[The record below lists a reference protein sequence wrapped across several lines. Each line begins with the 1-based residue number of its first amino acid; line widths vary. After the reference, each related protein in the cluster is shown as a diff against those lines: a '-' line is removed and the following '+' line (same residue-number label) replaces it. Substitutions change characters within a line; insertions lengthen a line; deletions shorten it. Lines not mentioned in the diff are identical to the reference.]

1 MEQLNNVLPE
11 QVSRLQKE
19 IRKSIDALNSG
30 GCINFAYYF
39 SKKLRELNIDH
50 KVVFTDYDKINFTYK
65 KFAAVSHVLIYVDN
79 IGWIDGEETYTNT
92 SFKKNYVRQLKKIP
106 LVKLNNLRSY
116 KYGWNNWYEKSQDTK
131 LEKLINKHIY
141 A

>member
-1 MEQLNNVLPE
+1 MKPLSE
-11 QVSRLQKE
+11 QVSGLQKE
-19 IRKSIDALNSG
+19 IRKSIDALNCG

-39 SKKLRELNIDH
+39 SKKLRELSIDH

-65 KFAAVSHVLIYVDN
+65 KFVAVSHVLIYIDN
-79 IGWIDGEETYTNT
+79 IGWIDGEETYTND
-92 SFKKNYVRQLKKIP
+92 SFKKTYVRQLKKIP
-106 LVKLNNLRSY
+106 LVKLNNLGSY
-116 KYGWNNWYEKSQDTK
+116 KYGWNVWYKRSQNAK

>member
-1 MEQLNNVLPE
+1 MEPLSE
-11 QVSRLQKE
+11 QVSGLQKE

-65 KFAAVSHVLIYVDN
+65 KFVAVSHVLIYIDN
-79 IGWIDGEETYTNT
+79 IGWIDGEETYTND
-92 SFKKNYVRQLKKIP
+92 SFKKTYARQLKKIS

-116 KYGWNNWYEKSQDTK
+116 KYGWNVWYERSQNAK